1 MTNKAIQSCGEQKK
15 FYFCFSNPKR
25 NTVKKF
31 MQILLVDDGAGG
43 FALFWIICALTF
55 LVSLVCLSMPS

>member
-1 MTNKAIQSCGEQKK
+1 M
-15 FYFCFSNPKR
+15 
-25 NTVKKF
+25 KKF